1 MVRTKAVPAVRA
13 VFPDGDEIWQ
23 DDPASIHR
31 TREAIDACTAFN
43 DRIPHENQAAKCS
56 DIWPIE
62 QVCRFNFLEVFVV
75 YFKLHLKFP
84 WTQPDAY
91 LVCPWHLPNYLTIT
105 DLGYPEAEHQEEGSQ
120 DKGGAPSCHCCQLAG
135 DGCQQGH
142 AETDDGV
149 NSAHGL
155 HRPWRATGVTPPLQA
170 LWVSL

>member
-13 VFPDGDEIWQ
+13 VFPDGDEVWQ

-62 QVCRFNFLEVFVV
+62 QVCRFPFLEVFIV
-75 YFKLHLKFP
+75 YFKFHLKFP

-91 LVCPWHLPNYLTIT
+91 LVCPWHLPNYLTIIWCCPDPDNSRFGLSWSWT
-105 DLGYPEAEHQEEGSQ
+105 PRRRIPRPRGSSDLPLLPAGRRWMLTRTCWNGQDRQRTSARVEHN
-120 DKGGAPSCHCCQLAG
+120 H
-135 DGCQQGH
+135 H
-142 AETDDGV
+142 
-149 NSAHGL
+149 
-155 HRPWRATGVTPPLQA
+155 
-170 LWVSL
+170 